1 MNHATFHV
9 KISVI
14 DIYLKEKYMKKWIV
28 LLLLATLILSACGKS
43 EEKVSLE
50 NDIKQL
56 EKENKD
62 LKNEKNNL
70 EKQKE
75 KLNAQREK
83 LQKEVDSSVAK
94 ESVKQETEK
103 SKRITQI
110 KRIYQMKVLVV
121 LKNKV
126 VTQIVNNQVII
137 QALGRLQRATNIDF
151 KRLQVW
157 R

>member
-103 SKRITQI
+103 SKKSNEFI
-110 KRIYQMKVLVV
+110 K
-121 LKNKV
+121 
-126 VTQIVNNQVII
+126 
-137 QALGRLQRATNIDF
+137 
-151 KRLQVW
+151 
-157 R
+157 

>member
-75 KLNAQREK
+75 KLNAQR
-83 LQKEVDSSVAK
+83 
-94 ESVKQETEK
+94 
-103 SKRITQI
+103 
-110 KRIYQMKVLVV
+110 
-121 LKNKV
+121 
-126 VTQIVNNQVII
+126 
-137 QALGRLQRATNIDF
+137 
-151 KRLQVW
+151 
-157 R
+157 

>member
-28 LLLLATLILSACGKS
+28 LLLLATLILSCGKS

-62 LKNEKNNL
+62 LK
-70 EKQKE
+70 
-75 KLNAQREK
+75 
-83 LQKEVDSSVAK
+83 
-94 ESVKQETEK
+94 
-103 SKRITQI
+103 
-110 KRIYQMKVLVV
+110 MK
-121 LKNKV
+121 K
-126 VTQIVNNQVII
+126 
-137 QALGRLQRATNIDF
+137 
-151 KRLQVW
+151 
-157 R
+157 